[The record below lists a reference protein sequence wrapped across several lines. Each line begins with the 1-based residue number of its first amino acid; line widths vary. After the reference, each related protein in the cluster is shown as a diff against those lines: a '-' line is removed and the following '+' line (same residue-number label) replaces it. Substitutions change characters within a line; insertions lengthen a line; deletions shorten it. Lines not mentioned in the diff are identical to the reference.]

1 MKYVAILE
9 PTDTGFSVYVPDLP
23 GCVSSGRTREA
34 AARNIREAI
43 TLHVESLRAHHEPV
57 PASQTIAIEVEA
69 SPHRAQSA

>member
-43 TLHVESLRAHHEPV
+43 TLHVESLRSHDEPV
-57 PASQTIAIEVEA
+57 PSPRAVAIGVDASSPRARIA
-69 SPHRAQSA
+69 

>member
-34 AARNIREAI
+34 ATRNIREAI
-43 TLHVESLRAHHEPV
+43 SLHVESLRAHDEAV
-57 PASQTIAIEVEA
+57 PAAQTIAIEVEA
-69 SPHRAQSA
+69 SPHRAQTA

>member
-34 AARNIREAI
+34 AAR
-43 TLHVESLRAHHEPV
+43 AHPEPV